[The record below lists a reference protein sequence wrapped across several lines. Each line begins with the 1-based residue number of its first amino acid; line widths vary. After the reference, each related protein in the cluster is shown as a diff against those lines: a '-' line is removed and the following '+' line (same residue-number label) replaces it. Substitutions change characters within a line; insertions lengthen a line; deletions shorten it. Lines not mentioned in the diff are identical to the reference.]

1 MSKVYD
7 IVTEQIIKKLEKGVV
22 PWHKPWYSYPAV
34 NWVSQK
40 PYRGV
45 NQLLLDG
52 GEYATWNQIKKAGG
66 WVKKGAKSQIITFWK
81 MLKFKE
87 EKEMT
92 NVETGK
98 TEIVEYIEKVPM
110 LRYYRVFNIKD
121 CKGLKPKRK
130 VKKFEHDSID
140 KAEEIVDKYIDRPMI
155 MHNTSE
161 AYYSPSDDRV
171 SIPHKE
177 QFKDVEKYYS
187 TLFHEFIHSTGH
199 KKRLNRNG
207 VSNVTIFGSKKYS
220 KEELVAEIG
229 SAMLCSMAG
238 IEQVT
243 IDNSTAYIQSWLK
256 ALKNDTKMVV
266 FAASQAQKAVEYIK
280 GQYEQ
285 QNKAG

>member
-7 IVTEQIIKKLEKGVV
+7 IVTEQIIKKLEKGVI

-81 MLKFKE
+81 ILKFKE

-98 TEIVEYIEKVPM
+98 TEIVEHIERVPM

-121 CKGLKPKRK
+121 CKGLKSKRK
-130 VKKFEHDSID
+130 VKKFEHDVID
-140 KAEEIVDKYIDRPMI
+140 KEEEIVNKYIDKPKI
-155 MHNTSE
+155 KHNTSE
-161 AYYSPSDDRV
+161 AYYSPSDDKV
-171 SIPHKE
+171 SLPYKE
-177 QFKDVEKYYS
+177 QFKDIEEYYS
-187 TLFHEFIHSTGH
+187 TLFHELVHSTGH
-199 KKRLNRNG
+199 GKRLNRKEIRRTG
-207 VSNVTIFGSKKYS
+207 AFGSKDYS

-229 SAMLCSMAG
+229 SAMLCSKAG

-243 IDNSTAYIQSWLK
+243 IDNSTAYIQSWLE
-256 ALKNDTKMVV
+256 ALKKDTKMVI
-266 FAASQAQKAVEYIK
+266 FAASQAQKAVEYMTER
-280 GQYEQ
+280 YEQ